1 MKMNFLLGILLCVS
15 ICEILVYSNSQKQFE
30 LDVPS
35 VEQAIKD
42 GYPINENGLTYG
54 PDIKDNT
61 DINSMPDLLLVE
73 PDKGE
78 QGYVYVKDISDDD
91 ILTIEQALEKS
102 SKKKHKTIPMYF
114 QDGKTI
120 KGYITF

>member
-35 VEQAIKD
+35 VEQVIKD

-102 SKKKHKTIPMYF
+102 SKKNIKLF
-114 QDGKTI
+114 QCIFRTEKP
-120 KGYITF
+120 